1 MPPTARSPAKMSA
14 PATVRKSN
22 HCRQQPSASAKMA
35 NSEVF
40 PQLKAPRS
48 SFGLAGVPQAF
59 AAFETTDGAWRTLTL
74 FAVYRVIVVIILA
87 IIFWGFRQF
96 PIIGSAST
104 VIASVALTTY
114 IFASIA
120 LIVATQL
127 RLSSPTIQLTAQ
139 MFVDIVMLVLLM
151 HASGGARSGLGM
163 LLLISLAAG
172 ALVAHGRMAFFHAA
186 VATLAVLF
194 EQGWQFLYRDA
205 TAAEFVPS
213 GMLATGYFVIAGLA
227 YTLAK
232 YAKGAEQIAE
242 KRGIDLANL
251 AQINELV
258 IRDMQD
264 GFVVVDEDGMIR
276 QHNPQCGSLIG
287 GLSSAI
293 GQPLIDVAPQL
304 ARLLREW
311 RMNHTRTFPIM
322 RDSNTQREYQ
332 GRFVAIGDEE
342 ISPIVIFL
350 EDASRVRNQAQQM
363 KLVALGR
370 LTASIAHE
378 IRNPLSSINHAAEL
392 LQEDTNLVKTSGR
405 LLTIINDNARRL
417 NRLVEEVLDL
427 NRRDRAHPEVVDPED
442 FLRKF
447 LNEFCANEHHAP
459 CLFHVQIATQ
469 SKSLF
474 DRAHLDQI
482 LWNLCR
488 NAVRFAS
495 GTDASISIVVAR
507 IGNGV
512 AINVADDGEGVE
524 TDDMQ
529 HLFEP
534 FFTTDTKG
542 TGLGLY
548 IARELAQ
555 VNGATLDYVVDS
567 TVMSEH
573 FSSQVANNRGAH
585 FRLLMKAT
593 NET

>member
-1 MPPTARSPAKMSA
+1 MADSEIFSPQKAHRSP
-14 PATVRKSN
+14 
-22 HCRQQPSASAKMA
+22 
-35 NSEVF
+35 
-40 PQLKAPRS
+40 L
-48 SFGLAGVPQAF
+48 GLAGMPPAF
-59 AAFETTDGAWRTLTL
+59 TAFETTDAAWRTLTL
-74 FAVYRVIVVIILA
+74 FAAYRLIVVIILA
-87 IIFWGFRQF
+87 IIFWGFSRY
-96 PIIGSAST
+96 PIIGSASS
-104 VIASVALTTY
+104 VIASVALSSY
-114 IFASIA
+114 FVASIA
-120 LIVATQL
+120 LITTTQL
-127 RLSSPTIQLTAQ
+127 RLSTPTIQLTAQ
-139 MFVDIVMLVLLM
+139 TFVDIVMLVLLM

-194 EQGWQFLYRDA
+194 EQVWQFLYRDA

-264 GFVVVDEDGMIR
+264 GFVVVDESGMIR
-276 QHNPQCGSLIG
+276 QHNPQCGSLVG
-287 GLSSAI
+287 GLSGAI

-311 RMNHTRTFPIM
+311 RMDHTREFPIM
-322 RDSNTQREYQ
+322 RDSKTQREYQ

-350 EDASRVRNQAQQM
+350 EDASRIRNQAQQM

-392 LQEDTNLVKTSGR
+392 LQEDTNLVKAAGR
-405 LLTIINDNARRL
+405 LLTIIQENAHRL

-427 NRRDRAHPEVVDPED
+427 NRRDRAHPEVVDPEA

-447 LNEFCANEHHAP
+447 LNEFCANEHHSP
-459 CLFHVQIATQ
+459 SLFHLQITTR
-469 SKSLF
+469 SKLFF
-474 DRAHLDQI
+474 DRAHLDQV

-488 NAVRFAS
+488 NATRFAS
-495 GTDASISIVVAR
+495 GMDASISIVVSR

-512 AINVADDGEGVE
+512 AINVADDGDGVE
-524 TDDMQ
+524 TDAMQ

-534 FFTTDTKG
+534 FFTTDAKG

-555 VNGATLDYVVDS
+555 VNGATLDCVVDS
-567 TVMSEH
+567 TVMNEH
-573 FSSQVANNRGAH
+573 FSRQVANSRGAH
-585 FRLLMKAT
+585 FRLLMKVKS
-593 NET
+593 ET

>member
-1 MPPTARSPAKMSA
+1 MP
-14 PATVRKSN
+14 
-22 HCRQQPSASAKMA
+22 
-35 NSEVF
+35 NSEV
-40 PQLKAPRS
+40 LSRTKAPRPP
-48 SFGLAGVPQAF
+48 FGLAGVPQAF
-59 AAFETTDGAWRTLTL
+59 TAFETSDAAWRTLTW

-87 IIFWGFRQF
+87 IIFWGFSHF
-96 PIIGSAST
+96 PIIGSASSF
-104 VIASVALTTY
+104 IASVALTSY
-114 IFASIA
+114 FFASIA
-120 LIVATQL
+120 LIATTQL
-127 RLSSPTIQLTAQ
+127 RLSTPTIQLTAQ

-163 LLLISLAAG
+163 LLLVSLAAG

-264 GFVVVDEDGMIR
+264 GFVVVDESGMIR
-276 QHNPQCGSLIG
+276 QHNPQCGSLID

-304 ARLLREW
+304 AKLLREW
-311 RMNHTRTFPIM
+311 RMDHTLVFPIM
-322 RDSNTQREYQ
+322 RDSKTQREYQ

-392 LQEDTNLVKTSGR
+392 LQEDTNLIHANGR
-405 LLTIINDNARRL
+405 LLTIIQDNAHRL

-427 NRRDRAHPEVVDPED
+427 NRRDRAHAEVIDPEA
-442 FLRKF
+442 FLRRF
-447 LNEFCANEHHAP
+447 LNEFCANEHHSP
-459 CLFHVQIATQ
+459 VLFHLQIVTR
-469 SKSLF
+469 SSFLF

-488 NAVRFAS
+488 NAARFAS
-495 GTDASISIVVAR
+495 GADASISIVVAR

-512 AINVADDGEGVE
+512 AISVADDGEGIA
-524 TDDMQ
+524 TDAMQ

-534 FFTTDTKG
+534 FFTTDAKG
-542 TGLGLY
+542 TGLGLH

-555 VNGATLDYVVDS
+555 ANAATLDYVVDN
-567 TVMSEH
+567 TVMNEH
-573 FSSQVANNRGAH
+573 FSSPVAKNRGAH
-585 FRLLMKAT
+585 FRLLTKVAS
-593 NET
+593 ET